1 MVYVFFLLFLLLI
14 RLLFMEKSDM
24 VLSHAE
30 LEAVEMLHAEGLSC
44 VILNRDE
51 SRAQDDVVVVKCR
64 ERGVKDLFRILDESP
79 EVLRGAFVAD
89 KVVGK
94 GATVLMVKG
103 GVARVYTDVI
113 SRPAL
118 ETFRRYGVEVG
129 YGTLTDNI
137 INRRGDGICPVE
149 SLCMGLDIDDS
160 LERIARFIENNK

>member
-1 MVYVFFLLFLLLI
+1 MDKDLI
-14 RLLFMEKSDM
+14 
-24 VLSHAE
+24 VLAGTE
-30 LEAVEMLHAEGLSC
+30 LDAVALLHAEGLSC
-44 VILNRDE
+44 VILNGRE
-51 SRAQDDVVVVKCR
+51 SRTREDMIVVKCR
-64 ERGVKDLFRILDESP
+64 ERGVKDLFRILNESP
-79 EVLRGAFVAD
+79 EVLKGAFVAD

-94 GATVLMVKG
+94 GAAVLMVKG

-118 ETFRRYGVEVG
+118 ETFRRYGVEVA

-160 LERIARFIENNK
+160 LAQIARFIENNK